1 MFKRGSEDV
10 SAAVSL
16 RLTDGALLIGSINCG
31 GSGKLENF
39 LASDIKFVEFVSKD
53 GQQRFIAHHQIA
65 SVEPMASL
73 EEPLLAQVVDD
84 AEPFSVLGLKPD
96 ATPEEAAAA
105 FQSKLAVYNAERWT
119 GAGIPFEFSRFAAQ
133 KTRQINAA
141 FTAIRGN
148 LQAREEQ
155 QKADQAKAAAE
166 AAAAAKSRP
175 LFGGGSHAA

>member
-1 MFKRGSEDV
+1 MFKRASEDV
-10 SAAVSL
+10 SVAVSL
-16 RLTDGALLIGSINCG
+16 RMTDGALLFGSINCG
-31 GSGKLENF
+31 ANGKLES
-39 LASDIKFVEFVSKD
+39 LLESDIKFIEFFSKD

-73 EEPLLAQVVDD
+73 EEPALAQVSDD
-84 AEPFSVLGLKPD
+84 VEPFGVLGLKPE

-105 FQSKLAVYNAERWT
+105 FQSKLALYNPERWT
-119 GAGIPFEFSRFAAQ
+119 GTGIPVEFSRFSTQ

-141 FTAIRGN
+141 FTAIRGT
-148 LQAREEQ
+148 LQAKEEQ